1 MSGQQRAQSA
11 DAAPTSFFD
20 GSYSSIYRD
29 SPQDTPAPSSSLSS
43 VWRGVFTYS
52 APHWSY
58 VYNATLVVLDALM
71 TLTATIIVMGAHKP
85 SQSFLF
91 MDQFPANDTV
101 CIAGMF
107 AATWLISLAGTQIYT
122 RHTMGEGYELY
133 SKIIGAIFID
143 FIALCT
149 IIYIFSLSI
158 PRTVVVAVPLLSG
171 VLTLFERWLM
181 RGLLRRNRA
190 LGKYNYATV
199 IVGSPD
205 AIHDVIRQLDAT
217 TALGYAPFAICP
229 VSTSTPT
236 SSHDARQRLVQVPF
250 IPLDDRERA
259 LRVLPLNS
267 HLPQT
272 AKDLGARTMLITDVM
287 SRHSE
292 TMRTLS
298 LAMESM
304 GIELAF
310 SAEVADID
318 GAALHLRDNPAM
330 PVFTATLPQYSTR
343 TRIVKRV
350 MDIIGSLLALI
361 ISSPVMAVVALLVR
375 AEDGGPAI
383 YKQQRIGLYGKTFT
397 LYKFRSMHVN
407 ADKIDAQLAKEM
419 GENHGILFKPKDDP
433 RITRIGRFIRKTSLD
448 EFPQFLNV
456 LIGNMS
462 LVGPRPQQQYEV
474 DEYASLY
481 STRLLVKPGITG
493 LWQVSGRSDLSQE
506 ESERLDVS
514 YVERWSINGDIAI
527 LLKTITAV
535 IRGIGSY

>member
-1 MSGQQRAQSA
+1 MSSQKRPSSR
-11 DAAPTSFFD
+11 DRSTSFFD
-20 GSYSSIYRD
+20 GTYF
-29 SPQDTPAPSSSLSS
+29 PTNSLP
-43 VWRGVFTYS
+43 RRNGVFAYS

-58 VYNATLVVLDALM
+58 LYNATLILLDAIMSLLSTTIVVLVHSETKEYISRNQLSGDDVLAMAALV
-71 TLTATIIVMGAHKP
+71 TGVWIL
-85 SQSFLF
+85 
-91 MDQFPANDTV
+91 
-101 CIAGMF
+101 C
-107 AATWLISLAGTQIYT
+107 LAGARIYT
-122 RHTMGEGYELY
+122 RHMMGQGYEVY
-133 SKIIGAIFID
+133 SRVIAAGFYTI
-143 FIALCT
+143 IALCT
-149 IIYIFSLSI
+149 IIYLFKLFV
-158 PRTVVVAVPLLSG
+158 PRQIVLAVPLLS
-171 VLTLFERWLM
+171 VLFTLIERWFM
-181 RGLLRRNRA
+181 RRSLQRNRA
-190 LGKYNYATV
+190 RGGYNYATV
-199 IVGSPD
+199 IVGSPEG
-205 AIHDVIRQLDAT
+205 IHQAVEQLDGN
-217 TALGYAPFAICP
+217 TALGYAPFAVCA
-229 VSTSTPT
+229 VANGNSTSDRPNPQHLVHVPFTPT
-236 SSHDARQRLVQVPF
+236 N
-250 IPLDDRERA
+250 DRERT
-259 LRVLPLNS
+259 LRVLPLDS

-272 AKDLGARTMLITDVM
+272 AKDLGARTMVITDVM

-310 SAEVADID
+310 SAGVADID
-318 GAALHLRDNPAM
+318 GATLHLRDNASM

-343 TRIVKRV
+343 TRIIKRV

-474 DEYASLY
+474 NEYASLY

-535 IRGIGSY
+535 IRGTGSY